1 MVNVAVL
8 TSSIS
13 AKDRKVILEDLA
25 SGKINILIGTHA
37 IFQKDVVYQNLG
49 IVIADEEH
57 RFGVR
62 QRVSIRTRKRC

>member
-1 MVNVAVL
+1 MVL

-37 IFQKDVVYQNLG
+37 IFQKMSF
-49 IVIADEEH
+49 IK
-57 RFGVR
+57 
-62 QRVSIRTRKRC
+62 T